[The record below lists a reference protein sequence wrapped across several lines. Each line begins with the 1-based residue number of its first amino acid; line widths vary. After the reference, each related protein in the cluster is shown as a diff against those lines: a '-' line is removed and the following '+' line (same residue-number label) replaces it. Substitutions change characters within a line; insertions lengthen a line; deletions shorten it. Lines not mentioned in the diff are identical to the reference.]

1 VVLLAYTG
9 KALEVFLETG
19 TRFPRRIIWALG
31 LVKYAAARANASLGL
46 LDDARAEAIVRA
58 ALEVAEGLHDDK
70 IVVDVFQTGSG
81 TGVNMNVNEVIA
93 DRASQISGLMV
104 HPNDHVNMGQSS
116 NDVVPTAIRIALAYE
131 VERGLLPALDK
142 VILSLDNLASR
153 TQGVVKPGRTHLRDA
168 LPVTMGQEFSA
179 YADAYRRARGFTEYA
194 YKLLLDIPLGGT
206 AVGTGLNAHPDY
218 PRLAVS
224 FLREA
229 TGLDLRVASSKF
241 RAMRLL
247 SDIVAVSSAFKVI
260 ALDTWRL
267 CQDLR
272 LMYSGP
278 NTGFNEIDIPQEIAG
293 SSMMPGKVNPV
304 TIEAVMQAS
313 SHVVGLDNS
322 ITMASLLGEL
332 ELSMGIPLAGYA
344 SIRQA
349 MLLAESLNKL
359 APLVL
364 DRIKPNVERARKL
377 AESSQALITVLAP
390 IIGYDRA
397 SEISKA
403 VYKGKT
409 IKEALREAGV
419 PEDLISKLL
428 DMEKLTK
435 PGIPALE
442 HRE

>member
-1 VVLLAYTG
+1 
-9 KALEVFLETG
+9 
-19 TRFPRRIIWALG
+19 
-31 LVKYAAARANASLGL
+31 
-46 LDDARAEAIVRA
+46 
-58 ALEVAEGLHDDK
+58 
-70 IVVDVFQTGSG
+70 
-81 TGVNMNVNEVIA
+81 
-93 DRASQISGLMV
+93 
-104 HPNDHVNMGQSS
+104 
-116 NDVVPTAIRIALAYE
+116 
-131 VERGLLPALDK
+131 
-142 VILSLDNLASR
+142 
-153 TQGVVKPGRTHLRDA
+153 
-168 LPVTMGQEFSA
+168 MGQEFSA

-218 PRLAVS
+218 PKLAVS

-247 SDIVAVSSAFKVI
+247 SDVVAVSSAFKVI

-349 MLLAESLNKL
+349 MLLTESLNKL

-364 DRIKPNVERARKL
+364 DSIKPNVERARKL

-403 VYKGKT
+403 VYRGKT

-442 HRE
+442 HRG